1 MGKIEGEK
9 LRLGVSSCLL
19 GERVRYDGGHKRDT
33 FLTETL
39 GPFVEWIPVCPEME
53 IGLGVPRPTLRLV
66 GEAGAPRLVMAG
78 SGRDLTALM
87 RRFAQAK
94 TTELER
100 LSLDGYVLKRA
111 SPSCG
116 LWDVRVDRDGAR
128 PGGLGRGLF
137 ADALVQR
144 LPALPVE
151 EEGRLADRA
160 IRENFIERV
169 FAARRWRAFVAR
181 RPRRRDLVVFHVRH
195 RYAVRAHSPAHYVRL
210 RRLVTDRAPI
220 AATLPAYGSVFMQAL
235 AIQVTSARHV
245 GVLRQLAGVIGRD
258 LGAGDRR
265 ALRGLV
271 EAYQRGL
278 VPLVVPL
285 TLLRHYVRR
294 GRVASLADQVYLDS
308 HHADVLLRSSP

>member
-1 MGKIEGEK
+1 MAKIEGEK

-19 GERVRYDGGHKRDT
+19 GERVRYDGGHKRDA

-39 GPFVEWIPVCPEME
+39 GPFAEWIPVCPEME

-66 GEAGAPRLVMAG
+66 GEAGAPRLVMTG
-78 SGRDLTALM
+78 SGRDLTAVM
-87 RRFAQAK
+87 RRFAQTK

-100 LSLDGYVLKRA
+100 LGLDGYVLKRA

-116 LWDVRVDRDGAR
+116 LWDVRVERGEAR
-128 PGGLGRGLF
+128 SGGLGRGLF
-137 ADALVQR
+137 ADALVRR

-151 EEGRLADRA
+151 EEGRLADEA

-181 RPRRRDLVVFHVRH
+181 RPRRRDLVAFHARH

-210 RRLVTDRAPI
+210 GRLVTDRAPI
-220 AATLPAYGSVFMQAL
+220 AATLPAYGSAFLQAL
-235 AIQVTSARHV
+235 AIPAMRARHV
-245 GVLRQLAGVIGRD
+245 SVLRQLAGLVGRD

-265 ALRGLV
+265 ELRGLV
-271 EAYQRGL
+271 DAYQRGR
-278 VPLVVPL
+278 VPLAIPL
-285 TLLRHYVRR
+285 TQLRHHVRR
-294 GRVASLADQVYLDS
+294 GGVASLVDQVYLDS
-308 HHADVLLRSSP
+308 YPADGLLRSSG